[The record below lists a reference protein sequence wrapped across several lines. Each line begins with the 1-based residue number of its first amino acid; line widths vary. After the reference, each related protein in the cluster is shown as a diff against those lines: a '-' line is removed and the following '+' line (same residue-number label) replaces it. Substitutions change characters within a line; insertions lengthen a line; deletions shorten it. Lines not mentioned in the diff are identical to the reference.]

1 LQESEERLVI
11 ISKLKVMKSNAG
23 YYIGRGYW
31 SQEFDPQTNPDDV
44 TDDMCGFPYS
54 RESEYFG
61 TLSEANKYLD
71 YINNLDAE

>member
-1 LQESEERLVI
+1 MI

-23 YYIGRGYW
+23 YYIGHGYW

-44 TDDMCGFPYS
+44 TDDMCGLPYS

-71 YINNLDAE
+71 SLNMSDAE